1 MPWLTLAA
9 FNIYVGDGILMI
21 VSWPFER
28 KDADNHTV

>member
-1 MPWLTLAA
+1 MSRLTLAA

-21 VSWPFER
+21 VSRPFVR